1 MIGDWRSPAFHE
13 DGDMGLKRYITRL
26 VKDVDVVIVGTR
38 LTMEV
43 VGYRSHVLGSNPE
56 DVECGGWS
64 LIVRGQINLV

>member
-1 MIGDWRSPAFHE
+1 VIGDWRSPAFHE

-43 VGYRSHVLGSNPE
+43 VGYDLM
-56 DVECGGWS
+56 S
-64 LIVRGQINLV
+64 LDQILRTLNVGVGHSL